1 MSGPDFPNI
10 VAPPEWMADG
20 LCAQVDPELFFPEKG
35 DQAREAKRLCAGC
48 DVRAEC
54 LAHALAHREAHG
66 VWGGCSE
73 RERRRMRRPVVRQ
86 APGCR
91 RPDKREGVVRQ
102 LAATLT
108 DPEIAVRLGCS
119 SRTVLRIR
127 GAAGIAP
134 AHPAGDNRAGA
145 A

>member
-73 RERRRMRRPVVRQ
+73 RERRRMRRTGSLASAKGGPPVAGQ
-86 APGCR
+86 GAR
-91 RPDKREGVVRQ
+91 R
-102 LAATLT
+102 
-108 DPEIAVRLGCS
+108 
-119 SRTVLRIR
+119 
-127 GAAGIAP
+127 AGR
-134 AHPAGDNRAGA
+134 AGDL
-145 A
+145 